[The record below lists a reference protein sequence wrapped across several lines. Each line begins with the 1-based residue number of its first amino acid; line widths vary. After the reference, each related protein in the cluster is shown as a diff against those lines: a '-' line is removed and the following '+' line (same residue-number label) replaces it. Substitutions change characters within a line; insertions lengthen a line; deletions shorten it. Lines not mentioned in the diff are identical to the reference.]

1 MFRSLE
7 YLYSRAVGLHVG
19 LFGVIHETAV
29 YLVTLCVYVFT
40 VYISV
45 VSWLHMFVFRPMLCV
60 FIYILV
66 ESGMEIFRVSR
77 ALSVKL

>member
-7 YLYSRAVGLHVG
+7 YLYFRAVGLHVG
-19 LFGVIHETAV
+19 LFVVIHEAIV

-60 FIYILV
+60 FIYIRK
-66 ESGMEIFRVSR
+66 SGMEIFRVNR
-77 ALSVKL
+77 ALSVKI

>member
-7 YLYSRAVGLHVG
+7 YSYFRAVGLHVG
-19 LFGVIHETAV
+19 LFGVIHETIV
-29 YLVTLCVYVFT
+29 YLVTLRVYVFT

-60 FIYILV
+60 FIHIV
-66 ESGMEIFRVSR
+66 KSGMEIFRVSR